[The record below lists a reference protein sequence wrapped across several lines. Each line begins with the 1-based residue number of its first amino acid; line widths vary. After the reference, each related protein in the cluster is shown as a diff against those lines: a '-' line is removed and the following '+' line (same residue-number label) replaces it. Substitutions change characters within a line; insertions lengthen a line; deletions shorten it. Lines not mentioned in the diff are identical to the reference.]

1 MNVDSKKT
9 IVHNHKD
16 THRYGLL
23 SMLALIIGTV
33 IGSGIYV
40 VNGQLYK
47 DSNGS
52 TGISMIS
59 WILVSLIVLFMLVSF
74 IEISSITSRKHEA
87 GTVNNWS
94 RHLWGEN
101 ISKYVGI
108 FFPLIYYP
116 VLLTGFSLI
125 MSTELMSNVNSFDKI
140 DSKHETWMYFL
151 YVSIIAF
158 IILNLIFMM
167 NMFTS
172 KPGKNFQEIGT
183 IIKLIPLFMIVI
195 VGFIAIVG
203 WINAPPANEVF
214 NTDQTLGDD
223 NVFKL
228 ILILSPTVMF
238 SYDGFL
244 FAASLQ
250 NEAKKKST
258 FKTAAIT
265 GVVFIILIYLLM
277 SFFSFAYGGDING
290 DGLNN
295 DYSVNGA
302 FHNLF
307 PNVGNW
313 FFTLIS
319 VIIVISVITGISGNT
334 ITQGRMIADISVE
347 NQIADKNG
355 NLIARNKA
363 FVPQK
368 SVQLGWILSIIVFII
383 FTFLDAFST
392 MSYLSDGNNIFSS
405 DVIYSAN
412 IVMSNALNNL
422 VLIAFAFYAFVIV
435 GGLLN
440 RKTKRAEVDKNK
452 LFIPSAII
460 SSISIIVILIVF
472 AIDIFSP
479 NSLNSGEIGYS
490 YNLYNYILQIIIFV
504 SIVLAI
510 MIVPLYLK
518 KGVKKLKKEEKE
530 KKQQLILAYN
540 QQKIDPRY
548 NFKK

>member
-1 MNVDSKKT
+1 MNVESKKT
-9 IVHNHKD
+9 IIDNQKNA
-16 THRYGLL
+16 HRYGLL
-23 SMLALIIGTV
+23 SMLALIIGIV

-40 VNGQLYK
+40 VNDQLYK

-52 TGISMIS
+52 TGISMIA
-59 WILVSLIVLFMLVSF
+59 WIVVSLIVLFMLISF
-74 IEISSITSRKHEA
+74 IEVSSITSKKHEA

-108 FFPLIYYP
+108 FFPIIYYP

-125 MSTELMSNVNSFDKI
+125 MSTELMSNVNSFDSL
-140 DSKHETWMYFL
+140 DSKNETWMYFI

-158 IILNLIFMM
+158 IVLNLIFGL
-167 NMFTS
+167 NTFTS
-172 KPGKNFQEIGT
+172 KPGKNLQEIGT
-183 IIKLIPLFMIVI
+183 FIKLIPLFLIVI

-203 WINAPPANEVF
+203 LMNAPPANDVF
-214 NTDQTLGDD
+214 DTTQTTGDD

-265 GVVFIILIYLLM
+265 GVVFIILIYILM
-277 SFFSFAYGGDING
+277 SFFTFAYGDPTTG
-290 DGLNN
+290 

-334 ITQGRMIADISVE
+334 ITQGRMIADVSVE

-368 SVQLGWILSIIVFII
+368 SVQIGWILSIITFVI

-392 MSYLSDGNNIFSS
+392 MAYLKDYSPDI
-405 DVIYSAN
+405 IYSPNA
-412 IVMSNALNNL
+412 VMSNALNDL
-422 VLIAFAFYAFVIV
+422 VLIAFAFYAFIIV
-435 GGLLN
+435 GGLFN
-440 RKTKRAEVDKNK
+440 RWTGRVEVDKNK

-460 SSISIIVILIVF
+460 SSIAIVVILIVF

-479 NSLNSGEIGYS
+479 NDLNNHA
-490 YNLYNYILQIIIFV
+490 YNLYNYILQIVIFV
-504 SIVLAI
+504 TVIALIIS
-510 MIVPLYLK
+510 VPLYLQK
-518 KGVKKLKKEEKE
+518 DVKKLTKEEK
-530 KKQQLILAYN
+530 KNKRKLIIAYN
-540 QQKIDPRY
+540 RQKIDPRY
-548 NFKK
+548 KNKK